1 MASVPERFV
10 RTGLYF
16 YYESTTNPTLAMITF
31 HCLESGALVRRVV
44 EKPQTLPDNV
54 LWVDLLSPDIEEER
68 FVEAAL
74 GLDIPTREELAE
86 IEDSSRFYE
95 EHGAIFMTT
104 TVVMG
109 IAERRPQ
116 NAQVTFVLT
125 RRCLV
130 TVRYAEL
137 SPFRQFEAKVARQP
151 AAYSASHPIF
161 LGLADAVVD
170 RVADVLESVQ
180 VQLQELSRR
189 IFDHPDEKRT
199 DLEQIIQQ
207 LGQHR
212 SLLSQLG
219 ESLFSS
225 SRLIAFYRLHGGD
238 AKQDGAKGALKALER
253 DVRSLGEHQARLLGD
268 IAFLLDATLGLINI
282 EQNAIIKVFSI
293 AAVLFL
299 PPTLVGTVY
308 GMNFERMPELS
319 WSFGYPMALVA
330 MVVSAIIPYAW
341 FKFRNWL

>member
-1 MASVPERFV
+1 
-10 RTGLYF
+10 
-16 YYESTTNPTLAMITF
+16 MITF
-31 HCLESGALVRRVV
+31 HCLENGALVRRVADGL
-44 EKPQTLPDNV
+44 QALPDNA
-54 LWVDLLSPDIEEER
+54 LWVDLLSPDQAEER
-68 FVEAAL
+68 FVERSL
-74 GLDIPTREELAE
+74 GVDIPTREELAE
-86 IEDSSRFYE
+86 IEDSSRFYDE
-95 EHGAIFMTT
+95 DGAIFMTT

-109 IAERRPQ
+109 IADRKPE
-116 NAQVTFVLT
+116 NAEVTFVLT

-130 TVRYAEL
+130 TVRYSEL
-137 SPFRQFEAKVARQP
+137 SAFRQFETKASRQP
-151 AAYSASHPIF
+151 STYGSSHQIF

-170 RVADVLESVQ
+170 RIADVLESVQ
-180 VQLQELSRR
+180 VELQTLSRC
-189 IFDHPDEKRT
+189 IFDQRKEQRT
-199 DLEQIIQQ
+199 DLQQIIQR

-225 SRLIAFYRLHGGD
+225 SRLIAFYRLHANEPRQGSG
-238 AKQDGAKGALKALER
+238 KGVLKALER

-308 GMNFERMPELS
+308 GMNFEHMPELG
-319 WSFGYPMALVA
+319 WPFGYPMALGM

-341 FKFRNWL
+341 FKFRDWL

>member
-1 MASVPERFV
+1 
-10 RTGLYF
+10 
-16 YYESTTNPTLAMITF
+16 MIIF
-31 HCLESGALVRRVV
+31 HCLENGALVRRVA
-44 EKPQTLPDNV
+44 ENLQTLPDNM
-54 LWVDLLSPDIEEER
+54 LWADLLSPDSQEER
-68 FVEAAL
+68 FIESSL

-86 IEDSSRFYE
+86 IEDSSRFYDE
-95 EHGAIFMTT
+95 DGAIFMTT

-109 IAERRPQ
+109 IADRRPE

-125 RRCLV
+125 KRCLV
-130 TVRYAEL
+130 TVRYTEL
-137 SPFRQFEAKVARQP
+137 SAFRQFETKSSRQP
-151 AAYSASHPIF
+151 STYSSSHQIF
-161 LGLADAVVD
+161 LALADAVVD
-170 RVADVLESVQ
+170 RIADVLESVQ
-180 VQLQELSRR
+180 VELQALSRC
-189 IFDHPDEKRT
+189 IFDVRKEQRT
-199 DLEQIIQQ
+199 DLQQIIQQ

-225 SRLIAFYRLHGGD
+225 TRLLAFYRLHANEPRQG
-238 AKQDGAKGALKALER
+238 AAKGLLKALER

-308 GMNFERMPELS
+308 GMNFESMPELS
-319 WSFGYPMALVA
+319 WSFGYPMALGM
-330 MVVSAIIPYAW
+330 MVISAIIPYAW
-341 FKFRNWL
+341 FKFRDWL

>member
-1 MASVPERFV
+1 
-10 RTGLYF
+10 
-16 YYESTTNPTLAMITF
+16 MITF
-31 HCLESGALVRRVV
+31 YCLENGALVRRAAENTQV
-44 EKPQTLPDNV
+44 LPDNV
-54 LWVDLLSPDIEEER
+54 LWVDLLSPGPEEER
-68 FVEAAL
+68 FIESAL
-74 GLDIPTREELAE
+74 ALDIPTREELAE

-95 EHGAIFMTT
+95 EDGAVFMTT

-109 IAERRPQ
+109 IADRRPE
-116 NAQVTFVLT
+116 NAEVTFVLT
-125 RRCLV
+125 KRCLV
-130 TVRYAEL
+130 TVRYTEL
-137 SPFRQFEAKVARQP
+137 SAFRQFETKSARQP
-151 AAYSASHPIF
+151 STFSSSHHIF
-161 LGLADAVVD
+161 LALADAVVD
-170 RVADVLESVQ
+170 RIADVLESVQ
-180 VQLQELSRR
+180 VELQTLSRC
-189 IFDHPDEKRT
+189 IFDKRKEQRT
-199 DLEQIIQQ
+199 DLQQIIQQ

-225 SRLIAFYRLHGGD
+225 NRLIAFYRLHANEPGQGV
-238 AKQDGAKGALKALER
+238 AKGLLKALER

-308 GMNFERMPELS
+308 GMNFDRMPELS
-319 WSFGYPMALVA
+319 WPFGYPMALGM

-341 FKFRNWL
+341 FKFRDWL

>member
-1 MASVPERFV
+1 
-10 RTGLYF
+10 
-16 YYESTTNPTLAMITF
+16 MIIF
-31 HCLESGALVRRVV
+31 HCVENGSLVRRIAGH
-44 EKPQTLPDNV
+44 PQALPDNV
-54 LWVDLLSPDIEEER
+54 LWIDLLSPDQQEER

-86 IEDSSRFYE
+86 IEDSSRFYDE
-95 EHGAIFMTT
+95 DGVIFMTT

-109 IAERRPQ
+109 IAERRPK
-116 NAQVTFVLT
+116 NAEVTFVLT
-125 RRCLV
+125 RRCLI

-137 SPFRQFEAKVARQP
+137 SAFRQFETKSARQSTS
-151 AAYSASHPIF
+151 YGTSHQVF

-170 RVADVLESVQ
+170 RIADVLEN
-180 VQLQELSRR
+180 LQIELQALSCR
-189 IFDHPDEKRT
+189 IFDERKAQRR
-199 DLEQIIQQ
+199 DLQQIIQQ

-225 SRLIAFYRLHGGD
+225 NRLIAFYRLHAGES
-238 AKQDGAKGALKALER
+238 KQGVTKGLLKALER

-282 EQNAIIKVFSI
+282 EQNSIIKVFSI

-308 GMNFERMPELS
+308 GMNFGHMPELG
-319 WSFGYPMALVA
+319 WLLGYPMALGM

-341 FKFRNWL
+341 FKFRDWL

>member
-1 MASVPERFV
+1 
-10 RTGLYF
+10 
-16 YYESTTNPTLAMITF
+16 MITF
-31 HCLESGALVRRVV
+31 HCLEQGALIRR
-44 EKPQTLPDNV
+44 TADALTALPDNV
-54 LWVDLLSPDIEEER
+54 LWVDLLSPDSQEEHFIESS
-68 FVEAAL
+68 L

-86 IEDSSRFYE
+86 IEDSSRFYDE
-95 EHGAIFMTT
+95 DGAIFMTT

-109 IAERRPQ
+109 IADRRPE
-116 NAQVTFVLT
+116 NAEVTFVLT
-125 RRCLV
+125 KRCLV
-130 TVRYAEL
+130 TVRYTEL
-137 SPFRQFEAKVARQP
+137 SAFRQFEAKSSRQSST
-151 AAYSASHPIF
+151 YSSSHQIF
-161 LGLADAVVD
+161 LALADAVVD
-170 RVADVLESVQ
+170 RIADVLESVQ
-180 VQLQELSRR
+180 VELQTLSRC
-189 IFDHPDEKRT
+189 IFDERKEQRT
-199 DLEQIIQQ
+199 DLQQIIQQ

-225 SRLIAFYRLHGGD
+225 TRLLAFYRLHANEPRQGIV
-238 AKQDGAKGALKALER
+238 KGLLKALER

-319 WSFGYPMALVA
+319 WSFGYPMALGM
-330 MVVSAIIPYAW
+330 MVISAIIPYAW
-341 FKFRNWL
+341 FKFRDWL

>member
-1 MASVPERFV
+1 
-10 RTGLYF
+10 
-16 YYESTTNPTLAMITF
+16 MIIF
-31 HCLESGALVRRVV
+31 HCLENGALVRRVA
-44 EKPQTLPDNV
+44 ENLQMLPENTV
-54 LWVDLLSPDIEEER
+54 WVDLLSPDQEEER
-68 FVEAAL
+68 FIESTL

-86 IEDSSRFYE
+86 IEDSSRFYDE
-95 EHGAIFMTT
+95 GGAVFMTT

-109 IAERRPQ
+109 IADRHPE
-116 NAQVTFVLT
+116 NAEVTFVLT
-125 RRCLV
+125 KRCLV
-130 TVRYAEL
+130 TVRYSEL
-137 SPFRQFEAKVARQP
+137 SAFRQFEAKSSRQP
-151 AAYSASHPIF
+151 STFSTSHQIF

-170 RVADVLESVQ
+170 RIADVLESVQ
-180 VQLQELSRR
+180 AELQTLSRC
-189 IFDHPDEKRT
+189 IFDKRKEQRT
-199 DLEQIIQQ
+199 DLQQIIQQ
-207 LGQHR
+207 LGQNR

-225 SRLIAFYRLHGGD
+225 NRLIAFYRLHANESRQGV
-238 AKQDGAKGALKALER
+238 AKGALKALER

-308 GMNFERMPELS
+308 GMNFENMPELG
-319 WSFGYPMALVA
+319 WQFGYPMALGM

-341 FKFRNWL
+341 FKFRDWL

>member
-1 MASVPERFV
+1 
-10 RTGLYF
+10 
-16 YYESTTNPTLAMITF
+16 MITF
-31 HCLESGALVRRVV
+31 HCLENGSLVRRPA
-44 EKPQTLPDNV
+44 ENLQAIPDNA
-54 LWVDLLSPDIEEER
+54 LWIDLLSPEPEEER
-68 FVEAAL
+68 FIESTL
-74 GLDIPTREELAE
+74 RLDIPTREELAE
-86 IEDSSRFYE
+86 IEDSSRFYDE
-95 EHGAIFMTT
+95 DGAIFMTT

-109 IAERRPQ
+109 IADRRPE
-116 NAQVTFVLT
+116 NAEVTFVLT
-125 RRCLV
+125 NQCLV
-130 TVRYAEL
+130 TVRYSEL
-137 SPFRQFEAKVARQP
+137 SAFRQFEAKSSRQP
-151 AAYSASHPIF
+151 STFSSSHQIF

-170 RVADVLESVQ
+170 RIADVLENVQ
-180 VQLQELSRR
+180 IQLQTLSRC
-189 IFDHPDEKRT
+189 IFDKQKDQRT
-199 DLEQIIQQ
+199 DLQQIIQQ

-225 SRLIAFYRLHGGD
+225 SRLIAFYRLH
-238 AKQDGAKGALKALER
+238 ANESKQGVGKGLLKALER

-308 GMNFERMPELS
+308 GMNFDRMPELS
-319 WSFGYPMALVA
+319 WSLGYPMALGM
-330 MVVSAIIPYAW
+330 MVISAIIPYAW

>member
-1 MASVPERFV
+1 
-10 RTGLYF
+10 
-16 YYESTTNPTLAMITF
+16 MIIF
-31 HCLESGALVRRVV
+31 HCLENGALVRRVA
-44 EKPQTLPDNV
+44 ENLQTLPDNM
-54 LWVDLLSPDIEEER
+54 LWADLLSPDSQEER
-68 FVEAAL
+68 FIESSL

-86 IEDSSRFYE
+86 IEDSSRFYDE
-95 EHGAIFMTT
+95 DGAIFMTT

-109 IAERRPQ
+109 IADRRPE

-125 RRCLV
+125 KRCLV
-130 TVRYAEL
+130 TVRYTEL
-137 SPFRQFEAKVARQP
+137 SAFRQFETKSSRQP
-151 AAYSASHPIF
+151 STYSSSHQIF
-161 LGLADAVVD
+161 LALADAVVD
-170 RVADVLESVQ
+170 RIADVLESVQ
-180 VQLQELSRR
+180 VQLQTLSRC
-189 IFDHPDEKRT
+189 IFDVRKEQRT
-199 DLEQIIQQ
+199 DLQQIIQQ

-225 SRLIAFYRLHGGD
+225 TRLLAFYRLHANEPRQG
-238 AKQDGAKGALKALER
+238 AAKGLLKALER

-308 GMNFERMPELS
+308 GMNFESMPELS
-319 WSFGYPMALVA
+319 WSFGYPMALGM
-330 MVVSAIIPYAW
+330 MVISAIIPYAW
-341 FKFRNWL
+341 FKFRDWL

>member
-1 MASVPERFV
+1 
-10 RTGLYF
+10 
-16 YYESTTNPTLAMITF
+16 MITF
-31 HCLESGALVRRVV
+31 YCLENGALVRRAAENTQV
-44 EKPQTLPDNV
+44 LPDNV
-54 LWVDLLSPDIEEER
+54 LWVDLLSPGPEEER
-68 FVEAAL
+68 FIESAL
-74 GLDIPTREELAE
+74 ALDIPTREELAE

-95 EHGAIFMTT
+95 EDGAVFMTT

-109 IAERRPQ
+109 IADRRPE
-116 NAQVTFVLT
+116 NAEVTFVLT
-125 RRCLV
+125 KRCLV
-130 TVRYAEL
+130 TVRYSEL
-137 SPFRQFEAKVARQP
+137 SAFRQFETKSARQP
-151 AAYSASHPIF
+151 STFSSSHQIF
-161 LGLADAVVD
+161 LALADAVVD
-170 RVADVLESVQ
+170 RIADVLESVQ
-180 VQLQELSRR
+180 VELQTLSRC
-189 IFDHPDEKRT
+189 IFDKRKEQRT
-199 DLEQIIQQ
+199 DLQQIIQQ

-225 SRLIAFYRLHGGD
+225 NRLIAFYRLHANEPGQGV
-238 AKQDGAKGALKALER
+238 AKGLLKALER

-308 GMNFERMPELS
+308 GMNFDRMPELS
-319 WSFGYPMALVA
+319 WPFGYPMALGM

-341 FKFRNWL
+341 FKFRDWL

>member
-1 MASVPERFV
+1 MII
-10 RTGLYF
+10 LH
-16 YYESTTNPTLAMITF
+16 TL
-31 HCLESGALVRRVV
+31 ENGALVRRAA
-44 EKPQTLPDNV
+44 ENIQQLPDNV
-54 LWVDLLSPDIEEER
+54 LWVDLLAPDQQEER
-68 FVEAAL
+68 FVERAL

-86 IEDSSRFYE
+86 IEDSSRFYDE
-95 EHGAIFMTT
+95 NGAIFMTT

-109 IAERRPQ
+109 IAEHRPE

-130 TVRYAEL
+130 TVRYSEL
-137 SPFRQFEAKVARQP
+137 SAFRQFETKVARQP
-151 AAYSASHPIF
+151 TAYCASHQIF

-170 RVADVLESVQ
+170 RIADVLESVQ
-180 VQLQELSRR
+180 GELQTLSRC
-189 IFDHPDEKRT
+189 IFDKRKEQRT
-199 DLEQIIQQ
+199 DLQQIIQQ

-225 SRLIAFYRLHGGD
+225 NRLIAFYRLHVGD
-238 AKQDGAKGALKALER
+238 AKQGGAKGSLKALER

-308 GMNFERMPELS
+308 GMNFENMPELG
-319 WSFGYPMALVA
+319 WPFGYPMALGM

-341 FKFRNWL
+341 FKFRDWL

>member
-1 MASVPERFV
+1 
-10 RTGLYF
+10 
-16 YYESTTNPTLAMITF
+16 MIIF
-31 HCLESGALVRRVV
+31 HCLENGALVRRVADNL
-44 EKPQTLPDNV
+44 QTLPANV
-54 LWVDLLSPDIEEER
+54 LWADLLSPDSEEER
-68 FVEAAL
+68 FIETAL

-86 IEDSSRFYE
+86 IEDSSRFYDE
-95 EHGAIFMTT
+95 DEAIFMTT

-109 IAERRPQ
+109 IADRRPE

-125 RRCLV
+125 KRCLV
-130 TVRYAEL
+130 TVRYTEL
-137 SPFRQFEAKVARQP
+137 SAFRQFEAKSSRQP
-151 AAYSASHPIF
+151 STFSSSHQIF
-161 LGLADAVVD
+161 LALADAVVD

-180 VQLQELSRR
+180 VELQTLSKC
-189 IFDHPDEKRT
+189 IFDERKEQRT
-199 DLEQIIQQ
+199 DLQQIIQQ
-207 LGQHR
+207 LGQNR

-225 SRLIAFYRLHGGD
+225 TRLLAFYRLH
-238 AKQDGAKGALKALER
+238 ANEPRQSVAKGLLKALER

-308 GMNFERMPELS
+308 GMNFDHMPELD
-319 WSFGYPMALVA
+319 WPFGYPMALA
-330 MVVSAIIPYAW
+330 MMIVSAIIPYAW
-341 FKFRNWL
+341 FKFRDWL

>member
-1 MASVPERFV
+1 
-10 RTGLYF
+10 
-16 YYESTTNPTLAMITF
+16 MITF
-31 HCLESGALVRRVV
+31 YCLENGALVRRIAD
-44 EKPQTLPDNV
+44 QLQSLPENV
-54 LWVDLLSPDIEEER
+54 LWIDLLAPTLEEER

-95 EHGAIFMTT
+95 EDGAMFMTT

-109 IAERRPQ
+109 ITDRRPQ
-116 NAQVTFVLT
+116 IAQVTCVLT
-125 RRCLV
+125 ARRLV

-137 SPFRQFEAKVARQP
+137 TPFRQFEAKVARQP
-151 AAYSASHPIF
+151 AAYSASHPLF
-161 LGLADAVVD
+161 LALADAVVD
-170 RVADVLESVQ
+170 RIADVLENVQ
-180 VQLQELSRR
+180 VQLQALSRCV
-189 IFDHPDEKRT
+189 FEDPDDKRT
-199 DLEQIIQQ
+199 DMEQVIQQ
-207 LGQHR
+207 LGLHR

-238 AKQDGAKGALKALER
+238 AKQDGAKVALKALER

-282 EQNAIIKVFSI
+282 EQSATIKVFSI

-319 WSFGYPMALVA
+319 WTFGYPLALAA

-341 FKFRNWL
+341 FKYRNWL

>member
-1 MASVPERFV
+1 
-10 RTGLYF
+10 
-16 YYESTTNPTLAMITF
+16 MIIF
-31 HCLESGALVRRVV
+31 HCLENGALVRRVA
-44 EKPQTLPDNV
+44 ENLQTLPDNM
-54 LWVDLLSPDIEEER
+54 LWADLLSPDSQEER
-68 FVEAAL
+68 FIESSL

-86 IEDSSRFYE
+86 IEDSSRFYDE
-95 EHGAIFMTT
+95 DGAIFMTT

-109 IAERRPQ
+109 IADRRPE

-125 RRCLV
+125 KRCLV
-130 TVRYAEL
+130 TVRYTEL
-137 SPFRQFEAKVARQP
+137 SAFRQFETKSSRQP
-151 AAYSASHPIF
+151 STYSSSHQIF
-161 LGLADAVVD
+161 LALADAVVD
-170 RVADVLESVQ
+170 RIADVLESVQ
-180 VQLQELSRR
+180 VQLQTLSRC
-189 IFDHPDEKRT
+189 IFDVRKEQRT
-199 DLEQIIQQ
+199 DLQQIIQQ

-225 SRLIAFYRLHGGD
+225 TRLLAFYRLHANEPRQGA
-238 AKQDGAKGALKALER
+238 AKALLKALER

-308 GMNFERMPELS
+308 GMNFESMPELS
-319 WSFGYPMALVA
+319 WSFGYPMALGM
-330 MVVSAIIPYAW
+330 MVISAIIPYAW
-341 FKFRNWL
+341 FKFRDWL

>member
-1 MASVPERFV
+1 
-10 RTGLYF
+10 
-16 YYESTTNPTLAMITF
+16 MITF
-31 HCLESGALVRRVV
+31 HCLEHGALVRRSA
-44 EKPQTLPDNV
+44 ENLQSIPDNV
-54 LWVDLLSPDIEEER
+54 LWVDLLSPDQQEER
-68 FVEAAL
+68 FIESSL
-74 GLDIPTREELAE
+74 GVDIPTREELAE

-95 EHGAIFMTT
+95 EDGAIFMTT

-109 IAERRPQ
+109 IADRRPE
-116 NAQVTFVLT
+116 NAEVTFVLT
-125 RRCLV
+125 NRCLV
-130 TVRYAEL
+130 TVRYSEL
-137 SPFRQFEAKVARQP
+137 SAFRQFEAKSSRQP
-151 AAYSASHPIF
+151 TTFSSSHQIF
-161 LGLADAVVD
+161 LALSDAVVD
-170 RVADVLESVQ
+170 RIADVLESVQ
-180 VQLQELSRR
+180 IELQTLSRC
-189 IFDHPDEKRT
+189 IFDKRKEQRT
-199 DLEQIIQQ
+199 DLQQIIQQ

-225 SRLIAFYRLHGGD
+225 SRLIAFYRLH
-238 AKQDGAKGALKALER
+238 ANESKQGVGKGLLKALER

-308 GMNFERMPELS
+308 GMNFERMPELG
-319 WSFGYPMALVA
+319 WSLGYPMALGM

-341 FKFRNWL
+341 FKFRDWL

>member
-1 MASVPERFV
+1 
-10 RTGLYF
+10 
-16 YYESTTNPTLAMITF
+16 MIIF
-31 HCLESGALVRRVV
+31 HCLENGALVRRVA
-44 EKPQTLPDNV
+44 ENLQTLPDNM
-54 LWVDLLSPDIEEER
+54 LWADLLSPDSQEER
-68 FVEAAL
+68 FIESSL

-86 IEDSSRFYE
+86 IEDSSRFYDE
-95 EHGAIFMTT
+95 DGAIFMTT

-109 IAERRPQ
+109 IADRRPE

-125 RRCLV
+125 KRCLV
-130 TVRYAEL
+130 TVRYTEL
-137 SPFRQFEAKVARQP
+137 SAFRQFETKSSRQP
-151 AAYSASHPIF
+151 STYSSSHQIF
-161 LGLADAVVD
+161 LALADAVVD
-170 RVADVLESVQ
+170 RIADVLESVQ
-180 VQLQELSRR
+180 VQLQTLSRC
-189 IFDHPDEKRT
+189 IFDVRKEQRT
-199 DLEQIIQQ
+199 DLQQIIQQ

-225 SRLIAFYRLHGGD
+225 TRLLAFYRLHANEPRQG
-238 AKQDGAKGALKALER
+238 AAKGLLKALER

-308 GMNFERMPELS
+308 GMNFESMPELS
-319 WSFGYPMALVA
+319 WSFGYPMALGMRVI
-330 MVVSAIIPYAW
+330 SAIIPYAW
-341 FKFRNWL
+341 FKFRDWL

>member
-1 MASVPERFV
+1 
-10 RTGLYF
+10 
-16 YYESTTNPTLAMITF
+16 MITLY
-31 HCLESGALVRRVV
+31 CLENGALVERAA
-44 EKPQTLPDNV
+44 EQGQALPDNV
-54 LWVDLLSPDIEEER
+54 LWIDLLSPDQQEER
-68 FVEAAL
+68 FIESAL
-74 GLDIPTREELAE
+74 RLDIPTREELAE
-86 IEDSSRFYE
+86 IEDSSRFYDE
-95 EHGAIFMTT
+95 NGAIFMTT

-109 IAERRPQ
+109 IADRRPE
-116 NAQVTFVLT
+116 NAEVTFVLT
-125 RRCLV
+125 QRCLV

-137 SPFRQFEAKVARQP
+137 SAFRQFVSKSARQP
-151 AAYSASHPIF
+151 SIYSTSHQIF

-170 RVADVLESVQ
+170 RIADVLEGVQ
-180 VQLQELSRR
+180 VQLQALSRR
-189 IFDHPDEKRT
+189 IFDERKEQRR
-199 DLEQIIQQ
+199 DLQLIIQQ

-225 SRLIAFYRLHGGD
+225 SRLIAFYRLHAGEP
-238 AKQDGAKGALKALER
+238 KQGVAKGLLKALER

-282 EQNAIIKVFSI
+282 EQNSIIKVFSI

-308 GMNFERMPELS
+308 GMNFEHMPELG
-319 WSFGYPMALVA
+319 WLLGYPMALGM

-341 FKFRNWL
+341 FKFRDWL